1 MFLAFLPGPL
11 FYQEQLFSMEMVAC
25 SFQGSEYTLE
35 TKRDTY
41 FLENYSF
48 RNKYCERATM
58 KKYCGDNKIIYEI
71 LNIHCRSLHSFCHEF
86 TRTFLGKFNFV

>member
-1 MFLAFLPGPL
+1 MSSIL
-11 FYQEQLFSMEMVAC
+11 
-25 SFQGSEYTLE
+25 LE
-35 TKRDTY
+35 T
-41 FLENYSF
+41 NYCFPWKWLRVRFRAVNIHLRLNVTHTSWKNSF

-58 KKYCGDNKIIYEI
+58 KKYCCDNKIIYEI